1 MKKYKVYKNND
12 KYEIIDVYGKTI
24 VSCTNEKTANEVA
37 RLLENNTSVTNDDV
51 DILERMNELN
61 SMDEHRPANDNSI
74 LNSRIAKTT
83 RELLG
88 KGER

>member
-1 MKKYKVYKNND
+1 MKKYKVYKNKD
-12 KYEIIDVYGKTI
+12 KYEIIDMYGKTI
-24 VSCTNEKTANEVA
+24 VSCTNEKTAN
-37 RLLENNTSVTNDDV
+37 DDI

-88 KGER
+88 KGGR